1 VALLGILTGILISY
15 RIGLPPKLESRRHTV
30 ATARVMVLVDTP
42 RSLVIDLA
50 SRSDVATL
58 SDKARVLAN
67 LVTRSPLKERIADLA
82 GVPRDMLVPVR
93 ERRLGRPVAEG
104 PNVTGAVIGQRDR
117 RAYVLRAIVP
127 TLVEGD
133 TPIVEVQTQAP
144 DIAGAVRL
152 ANASIAGM
160 QSQLALIARRQ
171 AVPPA
176 RRVVL
181 RQQNPPLAQIEQRGP
196 STRLAVIGGAF
207 AFLVGCLM
215 IVAVGRVRRRLRA
228 LPRRT
233 TRTRLATGR

>member
-1 VALLGILTGILISY
+1 
-15 RIGLPPKLESRRHTV
+15 
-30 ATARVMVLVDTP
+30 
-42 RSLVIDLA
+42 VIA
-50 SRSDVATL
+50 
-58 SDKARVLAN
+58 
-67 LVTRSPLKERIADLA
+67 
-82 GVPRDMLVPVR
+82 
-93 ERRLGRPVAEG
+93 
-104 PNVTGAVIGQRDR
+104 QRDR

-196 STRLAVIGGAF
+196 STRLAVIGGGV

-215 IVAVGRVRRRLRA
+215 IVVVGRVKRRLRA
-228 LPRRT
+228 APHRT
-233 TRTRLATGR
+233 ARTRLTADR